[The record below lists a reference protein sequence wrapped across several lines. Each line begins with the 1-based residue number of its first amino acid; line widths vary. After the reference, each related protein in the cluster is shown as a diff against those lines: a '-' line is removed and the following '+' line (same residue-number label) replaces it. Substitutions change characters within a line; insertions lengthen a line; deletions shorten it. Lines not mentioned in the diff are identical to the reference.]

1 MLKNRLISALILS
14 IGIVSLIFALPTDY
28 LIYFILFL
36 SCVSLAEFLGMR
48 FSIISTILLVCFSLT
63 LFSLSYFFPGLNKA
77 FISLGVM
84 TYIGLFFLIISF
96 PVNKPF
102 IQRNLIWLI
111 AGFAIHLSFFASLY
125 FLLLQEE
132 KLLMYFG
139 MDFTNRTAILII
151 VSISALMDTLAY
163 FGGRKFGKMKLLQNV
178 SPNKTVEGV
187 LIAITLTPIII
198 LLTTSSF
205 IEKNFFQFF
214 ILILISAFA
223 SVLGD
228 AVISLFKRVA
238 EVKDTSN
245 LIPGHGG
252 LLDRID
258 SHLATIP
265 IFITTLLIFS

>member
-14 IGIVSLIFALPTDY
+14 IGIVSLILALPTDY
-28 LIYFILFL
+28 LIYFILILSCISLTEFL
-36 SCVSLAEFLGMR
+36 SLR
-48 FSIISTILLVCFSLT
+48 FSTISTILFVCFSLT
-63 LFSLSYFFPGLNKA
+63 LFFLSSLPGLNQT
-77 FISLGVM
+77 FISLGII

-111 AGFAIHLSFFASLY
+111 AGLAIHLGFFASLY
-125 FLLLQEE
+125 FLLQQEE

-139 MDFTNRTAILII
+139 MNITNEAAILII
-151 VSISALMDTLAY
+151 VSISALMDSLAF
-163 FGGRKFGKMKLLQNV
+163 FGGKKFGKIKFLRNV

-265 IFITTLLIFS
+265 IFISALLIFS